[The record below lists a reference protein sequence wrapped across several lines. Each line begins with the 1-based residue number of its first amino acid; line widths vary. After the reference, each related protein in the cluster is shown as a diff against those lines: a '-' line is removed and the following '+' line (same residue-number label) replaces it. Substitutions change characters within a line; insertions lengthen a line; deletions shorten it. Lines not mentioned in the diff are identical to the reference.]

1 MWEEDLLPEE
11 GNISN
16 KSHNSNNTSFDENY
30 YDDFV
35 VVDRPDIQK
44 YNKTEKLEEE
54 EKIKDSGGSMLLVA
68 RSHFESKEDS
78 KSSHVSLEDF

>member
-16 KSHNSNNTSFDENY
+16 KNHNSNNTSFDENY

-68 RSHFESKEDS
+68 RSHCESKEDS